1 MSELLSSKVGGGGLP
16 RLAPDLTYPSSLA
29 ATTGYIKVTGINAVG
44 SLTTALSLTGKFAI
58 DLLLF
63 ENITNE
69 SMIIKLTVDGVI
81 IWNDTFA
88 SGGTE
93 MRLFGSKSTTGTDIS
108 STMQCNSSLLLEVQ
122 TTADASIDFL
132 YVARPTL

>member
-1 MSELLSSKVGGGGLP
+1 MSKLLSSISGGGGLP
-16 RLAPDLTYPSSLA
+16 RLAPDLTYPSSLT

-44 SLTTALSLTGKFAI
+44 ALTTALSLTGKFAI
-58 DLLLF
+58 DLLQF

-88 SGGTE
+88 SGGST
-93 MRLFGSKSTTGTDIS
+93 MSLFGSRSTNGTDVS

-122 TTADASIDFL
+122 TTADASIDL
-132 YVARPTL
+132 VYVARPIL